1 MTWANSMTPSQE
13 LGKAKQRMTA
23 HKSRTPDNSMPEK
36 QFRAIAKA
44 LSDPRRY
51 EILQMIAGKKDC
63 TCVELRENS
72 PISAATL
79 SHHLKELETAGLI
92 TIGRDGKFALPTFQ
106 RQVWKAYLEK
116 LSDL

>member
-1 MTWANSMTPSQE
+1 MTTRNRRTQSNSLSDQ
-13 LGKAKQRMTA
+13 
-23 HKSRTPDNSMPEK
+23 

-51 EILQMIAGKKDC
+51 EILQIIAGKKDC
-63 TCVELRENS
+63 TCVELREAC

-79 SHHLKELETAGLI
+79 SHHLKELESAGLI
-92 TIGRDGKFALPTFQ
+92 TIGREGKFAFPVFQ
-106 RQVWKAYLEK
+106 REVWKSYLAK

>member
-1 MTWANSMTPSQE
+1 MTPRRPSKSANSLSDQ
-13 LGKAKQRMTA
+13 
-23 HKSRTPDNSMPEK
+23 

-63 TCVELRENS
+63 TCVELREACT
-72 PISAATL
+72 ITAATL
-79 SHHLKELETAGLI
+79 SHHLKELESAGLI
-92 TIGRDGKFALPTFQ
+92 TIGREGKFAFPTFE
-106 RQVWKAYLEK
+106 RTVWKSYMEK

>member
-1 MTWANSMTPSQE
+1 MTPRRPSKSANSLSDQ
-13 LGKAKQRMTA
+13 
-23 HKSRTPDNSMPEK
+23 

-51 EILQMIAGKKDC
+51 EILQIIAGKKDC
-63 TCVELRENS
+63 TCVELREAC

-79 SHHLKELETAGLI
+79 SHHLKELESAGLI
-92 TIGRDGKFALPTFQ
+92 AIGREGKFAFPTFE
-106 RQVWKAYLEK
+106 RTVWKSYMEK

>member
-1 MTWANSMTPSQE
+1 MTTRRSHKQANSLSDQ
-13 LGKAKQRMTA
+13 
-23 HKSRTPDNSMPEK
+23 

-51 EILQMIAGKKDC
+51 EILQIIAGKKDC
-63 TCVELRENS
+63 TCVELREAC

-79 SHHLKELETAGLI
+79 SYHLKELESAGLI
-92 TIGRDGKFALPTFQ
+92 KIGREGKFAFPTFE
-106 RQVWKAYLEK
+106 REVWKSYLAR